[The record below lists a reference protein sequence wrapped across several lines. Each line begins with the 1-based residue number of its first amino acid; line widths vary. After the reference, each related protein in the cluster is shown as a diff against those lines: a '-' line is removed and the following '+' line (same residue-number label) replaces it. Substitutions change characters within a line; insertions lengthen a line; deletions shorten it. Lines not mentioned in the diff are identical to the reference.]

1 MNDNSDHPYQLF
13 NNTSSSKEHSYSSNI
28 DSPRPPPP
36 PSSAFSSSTPFS
48 NNTNNNNNPTT
59 TTTLSDVI
67 TTMSRLTTSLS
78 ILEDLTLR
86 NKRRQLSAEKST
98 LISFVEVDMEGRSS
112 FQEMTLRSMVNY
124 INLLVSLIDQKA
136 KPLSPKSD
144 HSEERKEEEEGSSSG
159 GHGHGSGHVGGGSK
173 SVKLGQRHVRDDS
186 LLPSSTTTT
195 TTASRSVKGWSG
207 RQQQVLS
214 GTSGKAAGMSRK
226 RASLLHVPGGSN
238 GGSGLEPINSYDIT
252 FIVSDK
258 LNGGTHPLSNEALPL
273 TSTSTSSRVQTH
285 NNYGTNHDSLTGTS
299 DRGHGHVTNGTHNSA
314 SSPTTTTMLE
324 RPDGLPTSSS
334 LLTRR
339 DVRCLD
345 WQYHPSEERR
355 MWIRRHCILL
365 SLHPFRVILMA
376 ERIFLLIPPSAA
388 AKMAGRKKRAQ
399 TKHENMGVVEEEQ
412 EEEEE
417 EEGLV
422 VGVGKVWEKI
432 FPSLHQAIL
441 NFHVR
446 DPSPSSSSHGFDDK
460 NRGDEENETRFH
472 SVDHVGQTRK
482 PRHDGVTL
490 SPSST
495 ALKTSQLYM
504 ALPTKSYTPPSG
516 PEGEVTVTSV
526 DEHHQSGVGLL
537 EEAKEMETGRTIKVM
552 ERISAASLPT
562 TLNIKKKEPVK
573 PQMKTVEDL
582 LTKQN
587 SKEDYLEE
595 EDERAVKARDLF
607 QQHSF
612 SFEFYCLDLLFFTV
626 LSLYDRNIQRYRRE
640 LREAMIPYDS
650 LSPTTSSYL
659 LDDDIARLESI
670 STRVRSLYDNI
681 QDLYAMVDRLEEE
694 EEDLANMNLTFLLH
708 HPHLLLPHRHRRPTS
723 PTATPKAY
731 GMPEE
736 LYRLHERSEELL
748 EVHVLDISHALQALM
763 MMLHQIQ
770 HGKDKLSL
778 ALDVM
783 ENRSLYASTWLVI
796 VSCSIAL
803 GGVFANC
810 FGMNL
815 NTDMLN
821 KISFWMIF
829 GVSFA
834 LIFTHYAVIHG
845 YMWAMGYLL

>member
-1 MNDNSDHPYQLF
+1 
-13 NNTSSSKEHSYSSNI
+13 
-28 DSPRPPPP
+28 
-36 PSSAFSSSTPFS
+36 
-48 NNTNNNNNPTT
+48 
-59 TTTLSDVI
+59 
-67 TTMSRLTTSLS
+67 MSRLTTSLS
-78 ILEDLTLR
+78 ILEDLTQR

-136 KPLSPKSD
+136 KPVSPKSD
-144 HSEERKEEEEGSSSG
+144 HSEERKEEEEGSGGSG
-159 GHGHGSGHVGGGSK
+159 NGSGSGSGHVGGSK
-173 SVKLGQRHVRDDS
+173 SVKVGGPKHHRDDS
-186 LLPSSTTTT
+186 LLLPSSTTAT
-195 TTASRSVKGWSG
+195 SRSVKGWSG

-214 GTSGKAAGMSRK
+214 GGSSKAGMSRK
-226 RASLLHVPGGSN
+226 RASLLHVPGGSGSGN
-238 GGSGLEPINSYDIT
+238 GGNSGFEPINSYDIT

-258 LNGGTHPLSNEALPL
+258 LNGGGTLPLAHETLPLS
-273 TSTSTSSRVQTH
+273 STSTSSRLQTH
-285 NNYGTNHDSLTGTS
+285 NNYGTNHNSLTGIS
-299 DRGHGHVTNGTHNSA
+299 DRGHGHVTNETHNST
-314 SSPTTTTMLE
+314 SSPTTTMTMME

-339 DVRCLD
+339 DIRCLD

-376 ERIFLLIPPSAA
+376 ERIFLLIPPSVA
-388 AKMAGRKKRAQ
+388 AKMAGRKKKRAQ
-399 TKHENMGVVEEEQ
+399 TKHENMGVIEEEQ

-441 NFHVR
+441 NYHVQE
-446 DPSPSSSSHGFDDK
+446 PSPSSSPPHGLDDK
-460 NRGDEENETRFH
+460 DRSNEEKEMRFH
-472 SVDHVGQTRK
+472 SVDHVNQTRK
-482 PRHDGVTL
+482 PRPDGVTL

-495 ALKTSQLYM
+495 ALKTSQMYM
-504 ALPTKSYTPPSG
+504 ALPTKPYTPPPG
-516 PEGEVTVTSV
+516 PTGEVTSL
-526 DEHHQSGVGLL
+526 DEHHQSGVIQH
-537 EEAKEMETGRTIKVM
+537 EEAKEVGTVTTIKLKD
-552 ERISAASLPT
+552 RISAASLPT
-562 TLNIKKKEPVK
+562 SLTIKKKEPMK
-573 PQMKTVEDL
+573 PQVKTVEDL
-582 LTKQN
+582 LTKQS

-595 EDERAVKARDLF
+595 DDERAVKARDLF

-670 STRVRSLYDNI
+670 STRIRSLYDNI

-708 HPHLLLPHRHRRPTS
+708 HPHLLLPHHHRRPTS

-731 GMPEE
+731 SMPEE

-796 VSCSIAL
+796 GRSAPLFRISGFSINA
-803 GGVFANC
+803 
-810 FGMNL
+810 
-815 NTDMLN
+815 
-821 KISFWMIF
+821 
-829 GVSFA
+829 
-834 LIFTHYAVIHG
+834 IFTIKRAVHHMENDAFYCDENPEIRKAATEAE
-845 YMWAMGYLL
+845 MPPNSMSKLTFSCL